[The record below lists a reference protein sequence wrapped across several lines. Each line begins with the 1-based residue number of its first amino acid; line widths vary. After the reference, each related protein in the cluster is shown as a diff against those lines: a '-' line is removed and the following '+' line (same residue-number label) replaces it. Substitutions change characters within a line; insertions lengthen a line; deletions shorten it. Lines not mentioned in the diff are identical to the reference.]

1 MPKILVADDQQVF
14 LKVISRFLSAQ
25 GYQVAE
31 ACSGQ
36 EALDILKD
44 ESFDLLI
51 SDIRMEPVSGMDLL
65 QRVRQTHN
73 ELCVIMLTACETVA
87 VAIDAMKL
95 GAFDYLTKPVDLHEL
110 SRAVQR
116 AFEYSHSANS
126 RPARVKL
133 EYHEEQEKLD
143 GMVARSHQMLS
154 VCDMI
159 NRVAPTS
166 QPVLICGEA
175 GSGTELA
182 ARTLHRYSSR
192 GKMPFLKVDCAAIPP
207 ELLEETLFGAPG
219 GKEEGRYQS
228 ASGGTLFLREIGKM
242 PLPVQRRLLQVLEQ
256 QTARMMQDKA
266 SDIGVRLIATSSAD
280 MQKLANSGSF
290 LEELYRRIRPFFI
303 TIPPLRDREED
314 IVPLVARIVHRH
326 IDSDAEMP
334 TLDGEAEKMLKLY
347 RWPGNVEEL
356 ITTVQHALSR
366 LENNTITKAS
376 LPSQLVD
383 EASVVDDV
391 LKAIKPP
398 ESLKGRSLKAFLH
411 DEKKGPLRQVFKNLN
426 PEPEAPAE
434 QTPQRPQKNPP
445 DAAARDDDVPF
456 KWI

>member
-1 MPKILVADDQQVF
+1 MQKILIADDQQVF

-25 GYQVAE
+25 GYQVVT

-65 QRVRQTHN
+65 QRVQQTHK

-95 GAFDYLTKPVDLHEL
+95 GAFDYLTKPVDLQEL

-116 AFEYSHSANS
+116 AFEYSQSANN
-126 RPARVKL
+126 RPTRVKL
-133 EYHEEQEKLD
+133 EYHEGQEKLD
-143 GMVARSHQMLS
+143 GMVAHSHQMLS
-154 VCDMI
+154 VCEMI
-159 NRVAPTS
+159 ERMAPTC
-166 QPVLICGEA
+166 QPVLLCGEP

-182 ARTLHRYSSR
+182 ARTLHRCSSR
-192 GKMPFLKVDCAAIPP
+192 ADMPFLKVDCAAIPP
-207 ELLEETLFGAPG
+207 ELLEGALFGESG
-219 GKEEGRYQS
+219 RKEEGLYLS

-242 PLPVQRRLLQVLEQ
+242 PLPVQQRLVQVMEQ
-256 QTARMMQDKA
+256 QNAQMMQDKA
-266 SDIGVRLIATSSAD
+266 AELSVRLISTSSEN
-280 MQKLANSGSF
+280 MQKLVNSGKF
-290 LEELYRRIRPFFI
+290 MEELYRRIRAFYIP
-303 TIPPLRDREED
+303 IPPLRDREED
-314 IVPLVARIVHRH
+314 VVPLVARIVHRH
-326 IDSDAEMP
+326 MDSAAEMP

-356 ITTVQHALSR
+356 ITTVQYALSR
-366 LENNTITKAS
+366 LENNTITRAS
-376 LPSQLVD
+376 LPAQLVD

-391 LKAIKPP
+391 LKTIRPS
-398 ESLKGRSLKAFLH
+398 ESLKGKSLQAFLH
-411 DEKKGPLRQVFKNLN
+411 DEKRGPIRQVMKNLN
-426 PEPEAPAE
+426 PEPEEPAA
-434 QTPQRPQKNPP
+434 QTPASPQKKDPS
-445 DAAARDDDVPF
+445 AAARDDDTPF